1 MGKWGETSGGT
12 KSEMFSNN
20 TSNQSINLSFD
31 SLFHIDG
38 NVDSNVVDRLED
50 LGKSLTKNKEFQQ
63 NVINF
68 VTRNYVKESRKQ
80 GFR

>member
-38 NVDSNVVDRLED
+38 NVDANVVDRLED